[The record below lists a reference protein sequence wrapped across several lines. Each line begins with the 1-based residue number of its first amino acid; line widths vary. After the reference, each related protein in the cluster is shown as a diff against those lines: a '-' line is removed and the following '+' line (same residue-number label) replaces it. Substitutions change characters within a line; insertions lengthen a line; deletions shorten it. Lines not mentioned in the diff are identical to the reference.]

1 MPSSTDCATLTAYF
15 ETVDNARAEA
25 ERKWGCGR
33 LELLTPADLLAKFR
47 RQCVTWAEAYQAAWS
62 SPMLTRDALDLVV
75 AKAGAMQRA
84 WAALDA
90 AATEAGHRPVAPFV
104 WEVRLATGEI
114 AALVQT
120 NAEASHVIAEG
131 RYLVVYTAEE
141 IGNVIDAL
149 PAALQM
155 AKVHFP
161 GAKVLGA
168 GDRSWVRDG
177 DSIPFGD
184 NRAAA

>member
-1 MPSSTDCATLTAYF
+1 MPSSTDCATLIAYF
-15 ETVDNARAEA
+15 EGVDSARAEA

-33 LELLTPADLLAKFR
+33 LELLAGDELRAKFR
-47 RQCVTWAEAYQAAWS
+47 RQQATWSEAYQEAWAAD
-62 SPMLTRDALDLVV
+62 MLTRGQLDKVV

-104 WEVRLATGEI
+104 WEVRLATGEV
-114 AALVQT
+114 AAFVQT
-120 NAEASHVIAEG
+120 NAEASKVIAEG
-131 RYLVVYTAEE
+131 RYVAVYTAEE

-161 GAKVLGA
+161 GSKFTGA
-168 GDRSWVRDG
+168 GDRSWVAEG
-177 DSIPFGD
+177 DPLPDFT
-184 NRAAA
+184 RAA